1 MNLKDRK
8 VKSKLWIH
16 SKRPDNQAIKRRKT
30 NPTGTR
36 TATGQARTLNKRPK
50 SKRKRPVRE
59 FFFILLPQA
68 WSKQRKKHA
77 WKHPWVVKPASQEQ
91 THPPHAK
98 SAHTRATHTHTHT
111 HTHSHTRTHT
121 RAHTLTHTHTH
132 THPRRHKLIRR
143 ASTRASTRAC
153 STKYPY
159 VLVITVVNVPAR
171 GIPSRV
177 PVKPPVQIPQTNP
190 PSEKTGARR
199 ISYSGR
205 VIPTSLGVYD

>member
-1 MNLKDRK
+1 MNTLQETGQPGNKKKKKQSHGNPDR
-8 VKSKLWIH
+8 H
-16 SKRPDNQAIKRRKT
+16 RAGA
-30 NPTGTR
+30 NPPQSL
-36 TATGQARTLNKRPK
+36 ATG
-50 SKRKRPVRE
+50 
-59 FFFILLPQA
+59 ILTHGQT
-68 WSKQRKKHA
+68 
-77 WKHPWVVKPASQEQ
+77 SQ
-91 THPPHAK
+91 PPR
-98 SAHTRATHTHTHT
+98 SAHTHTHT
-111 HTHSHTRTHT
+111 HTHCTHAHTHTHTHTDTHSHTYTH
-121 RAHTLTHTHTH
+121 THTHTH

-143 ASTRASTRAC
+143 TSTRASTRAC